1 MVKLIIIDPKNQNKY
16 KNKFLNHY
24 NNGDLTAHMVYM
36 PGCGH
41 CDDMKPSWKSA
52 CQKYNNP
59 DYKMITIIHMQSY
72 SDFMGS
78 KDSPMG
84 FPHVVAHRNQKIISY
99 NGDRSEQDI
108 SNWLDKH
115 SKTKKIVFRGG
126 KKSLK
131 YKTFHKIT
139 KKNKKG
145 NKTRR
150 YKKKKHSTRKKKGH
164 GLPLGKRV
172 SNSNSDDEAPIARQ
186 VEISRAIPVASVVG
200 SHPDNIRYDD
210 PDDEE
215 NDMDYYGERVPR
227 WHHEDIFNPNVYHPD
242 VGEDVR
248 YNDLTPSQ
256 QSEALTRINGRP
268 VQIPESNTAG
278 EGENAVT
285 VTANSDH
292 DTICRWG
299 AQIDFIRRGIENS
312 QQQQRQGGKKT
323 KHYKKKHRTTI
334 KKNKHLQKC
343 NDLSTSKY
351 NRLLESKHIA
361 NKITNKKDKLMFLH
375 RGNIHNI
382 GNWTPDMKRRY
393 KTLKLKYS
401 MKPNTKE
408 WDEFKKLTKCNIT
421 RHISLNNNVRVIGI
435 LSTPTYT
442 DASLGATSF
451 IPQSYVKWA
460 ELHGARIIPI
470 QYDLPLPVIDSLLE
484 QINGLILIGGIIE
497 RNVPRKHYYRYLST
511 LSYIFKKIIHY
522 NLIGNHFPIFS
533 ICLGFEL
540 LPMITISKNLS
551 ELSDYYEKYNKI
563 SQHRNINQS
572 SIQFC
577 RLNKKDEN
585 EMLCK
590 PPQKYFSKN
599 EINKIEKT
607 PVTYFTHGKAFL
619 MNEKYMKEYNKFL
632 TVTATAKENGK
643 KVVAMYQYKSF
654 PFFGTQFHPEKS
666 LYEWREEA
674 VSHTDDAIMFSNR
687 LCKIFMDECNKN
699 YNISAFVGNNN
710 NNMLIENYDLLSRE
724 NTNKILYP
732 HNNKNVNSDILGATY
747 YFGRLDNIQSNLTS
761 ISNIP
766 VEELKHNKDYKH
778 LHIS

>member
-1 MVKLIIIDPKNQNKY
+1 
-16 KNKFLNHY
+16 
-24 NNGDLTAHMVYM
+24 MVYM

-84 FPHVVAHRNQKIISY
+84 FPHVVAHHNKKIIPYS
-99 NGDRSEQDI
+99 GDRSEQDI
-108 SNWLDKH
+108 SEWLDKH

-126 KKSLK
+126 KKSFK
-131 YKTFHKIT
+131 IKTFHKIT
-139 KKNKKG
+139 KKK
-145 NKTRR
+145 NKTR
-150 YKKKKHSTRKKKGH
+150 S
-164 GLPLGKRV
+164 
-172 SNSNSDDEAPIARQ
+172 
-186 VEISRAIPVASVVG
+186 
-200 SHPDNIRYDD
+200 
-210 PDDEE
+210 
-215 NDMDYYGERVPR
+215 
-227 WHHEDIFNPNVYHPD
+227 
-242 VGEDVR
+242 
-248 YNDLTPSQ
+248 
-256 QSEALTRINGRP
+256 
-268 VQIPESNTAG
+268 
-278 EGENAVT
+278 
-285 VTANSDH
+285 
-292 DTICRWG
+292 
-299 AQIDFIRRGIENS
+299 
-312 QQQQRQGGKKT
+312 KKT
-323 KHYKKKHRTTI
+323 RSKKTRSKKTI

-343 NDLSTSKY
+343 NDVSTSKY

-375 RGNIHNI
+375 RGNIHNV
-382 GNWTPDMKRRY
+382 GNWTPEMKRRY
-393 KTLKLKYS
+393 KTLKLRYS

-408 WDEFKKLTKCNIT
+408 WDEFRKLTKCNIT

-470 QYDLPLPVIDSLLE
+470 QYDLPLPVINSLLE

-522 NLIGNHFPIFS
+522 NLTGNHFPIFS

-590 PPQKYFSKN
+590 PPQKYFSKS

-619 MNEKYMKEYNKFL
+619 INEKYMKEYNKFL
-632 TVTATAKENGK
+632 TVTATANENGK

-654 PFFGTQFHPEKS
+654 PFYGTQFHPEKS
-666 LYEWREEA
+666 LYEWREEN
-674 VSHTDDAIMFSNR
+674 VSHSDDAIMFSNR
-687 LCKIFMDECNKN
+687 LCKIFMDECSKN

-766 VEELKHNKDYKH
+766 VEELEHHTNHIHHNPQV
-778 LHIS
+778 S

>member
-1 MVKLIIIDPKNQNKY
+1 MVKLIIINPNNQNKY
-16 KNKFLNHY
+16 KEQFLNY
-24 NNGDLTAHMVYM
+24 FNNGDLTAHMVYM

-41 CDDMKPSWKSA
+41 CDEMKPSWKSA
-52 CQKYNNP
+52 CNEYNNP
-59 DYKMITIIHMQSY
+59 DYKMLTIIHMQSY

-78 KDSPMG
+78 KDNPMG
-84 FPHVVAHRNQKIISY
+84 FPHVVTHNNKKINTYS
-99 NGDRSEQDI
+99 GDRTKEDI
-108 SNWLDKH
+108 IKWLDKH
-115 SKTKKIVFRGG
+115 SNTKKIEFKGG
-126 KKSLK
+126 KKSRK
-131 YKTFHKIT
+131 YNIFNKIT
-139 KKNKKG
+139 KKQRKKQ
-145 NKTRR
+145 R
-150 YKKKKHSTRKKKGH
+150 KKH
-164 GLPLGKRV
+164 
-172 SNSNSDDEAPIARQ
+172 
-186 VEISRAIPVASVVG
+186 
-200 SHPDNIRYDD
+200 
-210 PDDEE
+210 
-215 NDMDYYGERVPR
+215 
-227 WHHEDIFNPNVYHPD
+227 
-242 VGEDVR
+242 
-248 YNDLTPSQ
+248 
-256 QSEALTRINGRP
+256 
-268 VQIPESNTAG
+268 
-278 EGENAVT
+278 
-285 VTANSDH
+285 
-292 DTICRWG
+292 
-299 AQIDFIRRGIENS
+299 
-312 QQQQRQGGKKT
+312 KKT
-323 KHYKKKHRTTI
+323 IKKHRTTI
-334 KKNKHLQKC
+334 KKNKYLQRC

-351 NRLLESKHIA
+351 NILLESKHIA
-361 NKITNKKDKLMFLH
+361 NKITNKHDKKLFLH

-382 GNWTPDMKRRY
+382 GNWTTEMKRRY
-393 KTLKLKYS
+393 KTLKLRYT

-408 WDEFKKLTKCNIT
+408 WDEFKKLTKCNIS
-421 RHISLNNNVRVIGI
+421 RHISLNSNVRVIGI

-470 QYDLPLPVIDSLLE
+470 QYDLPLPVINSLLE
-484 QINGLILIGGIIE
+484 QINGLVLIGGIIE
-497 RNVPRKHYYRYLST
+497 RNVSRKHYYRYLST

-563 SQHRNINQS
+563 SQYRNINQS

-577 RLNKKDEN
+577 RLSKKDEN

-666 LYEWREEA
+666 LYEWREET

-699 YNISAFVGNNN
+699 YNISAIVGNNN

-766 VEELKHNKDYKH
+766 IEELKHNKNYKH
-778 LHIS
+778 HKHHDPVLS